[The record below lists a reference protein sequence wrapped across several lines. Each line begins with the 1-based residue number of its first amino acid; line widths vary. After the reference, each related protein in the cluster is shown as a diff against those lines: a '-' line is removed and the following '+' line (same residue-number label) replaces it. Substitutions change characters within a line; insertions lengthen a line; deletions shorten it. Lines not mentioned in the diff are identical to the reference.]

1 MWLVF
6 TCWDTRIHCWREE
19 THLVPVVVVCLVV
32 CLCVRHGNSGCRA
45 VIHTLSLGIGFLRA
59 IDDLREVSKILCLPS
74 QKACCDLDFASEHSS
89 DSARV
94 GVMMWLSSCPIIYL
108 SYPFSAVL
116 LEVSFSFCSFW
127 FSSYAATSL
136 ERGWKL
142 NVTKSVSTALLSY
155 LKLGEKNSQVNVTAK
170 VLEEFNLPLAEE
182 EARFEWQRTPQ
193 SSVKASQDLS
203 LVLRY
208 VSTVFQ
214 LQQVQIEFWICLES
228 HKVLACNILNRL
240 KSHMAVHLQ
249 KSHRFH
255 QFLVNCIAASNTSR
269 SAFCRGGWCC

>member
-1 MWLVF
+1 
-6 TCWDTRIHCWREE
+6 
-19 THLVPVVVVCLVV
+19 
-32 CLCVRHGNSGCRA
+32 
-45 VIHTLSLGIGFLRA
+45 
-59 IDDLREVSKILCLPS
+59 
-74 QKACCDLDFASEHSS
+74 
-89 DSARV
+89 
-94 GVMMWLSSCPIIYL
+94 MMWLSSCPIIYL

-142 NVTKSVSTALLSY
+142 NMTKSVSYSIYQLL
-155 LKLGEKNSQVNVTAK
+155 KGEKKNSQVNVTAK

-203 LVLRY
+203 LALRY

-228 HKVLACNILNRL
+228 HKVLACNILNRV
-240 KSHMAVHLQ
+240 KSHMAVLHQ
-249 KSHRFH
+249 KSHRFY
-255 QFLVNCIAASNTSR
+255 QFLVNCIAASNTFR
-269 SAFCRGGWCC
+269 SAFSRGWWCC